1 LKAFEILRHC
11 TIRREMHQNK
21 LVTRLSRLNI
31 PVHTDMVE
39 SVVLLTLI
47 FDSIMKSPVHFNG
60 EECYYKL

>member
-1 LKAFEILRHC
+1 
-11 TIRREMHQNK
+11 MHQNK

-39 SVVLLTLI
+39 SVVLLTSI